1 MRTALI
7 HAAAVMLMLVATTV
21 QSQSM
26 DDVEIGVSPVADG
39 VYALTG
45 RGGNIGLVVTED
57 GSFLIDDQYA
67 PLTDRILAAVRSV
80 TDQPVKFVL
89 NTHWHGD
96 HTGGN
101 ENLAGQGTLVVAHD
115 NVRERMSS
123 EQVSEFFGRT
133 TPPSADGALPV
144 MTFDSTVTFH
154 LGDQTVHAFHLPHAH
169 TDGDSVVH
177 LPDANVIHTG
187 DIVFYGLYPFVDV
200 DSGGSLAGMIA
211 AVEQIAELADG
222 DTAIITGHGPVIDR
236 EQLLGYHEMLKTVH
250 ERLADAIAQGQSLED
265 IKAVGITA
273 EYDETWGDGFIPTDR
288 WIELLYRDLTRD

>member
-1 MRTALI
+1 MKTGLI
-7 HAAAVMLMLVATTV
+7 HVGALALMLFSTTG
-21 QSQSM
+21 QAQSM
-26 DDVEIGVSPVADG
+26 EDVEIGVSPVTDG

-45 RGGNIGLVVTED
+45 RGGNIGLVVTDD
-57 GSFLIDDQYA
+57 GAFLIDDQYA
-67 PLTDRILAAVRSV
+67 PLTDKILAAVRSV

-154 LGDQTVHAFHLPHAH
+154 LGDQTVHAFHVPHAH

-200 DSGGSLAGMIA
+200 DSGGSLSGVIA
-211 AVEQIAELADG
+211 AVERIADLADAE
-222 DTAIITGHGPVIDR
+222 TAIIAGHGPVIDR

-250 ERLADAIAQGQSLED
+250 VRLTDAIAQGQNLED
-265 IKAVGITA
+265 IKAAGITA
-273 EYDETWGDGFIPTDR
+273 EYDDVWGGGFIPTER
-288 WIELLYRDLTRD
+288 WIELLYRDLTRE